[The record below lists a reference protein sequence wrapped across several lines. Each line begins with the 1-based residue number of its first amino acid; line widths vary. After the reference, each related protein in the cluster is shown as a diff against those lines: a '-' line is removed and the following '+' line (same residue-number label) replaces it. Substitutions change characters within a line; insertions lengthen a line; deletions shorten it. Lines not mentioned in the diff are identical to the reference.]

1 MESKWRHPGAA
12 RCESRPLRWAEL
24 SFSGPFIHRAVSGR
38 VSSSVSRQT
47 LFKIHVL
54 SKEAPSFVTFA
65 VAQAQFAQSFP
76 FIAPHTQSGSQS
88 IRDTIVFTS
97 WNFFSQRRRK
107 TVDVIRSIDPCPTTA
122 RALKKNNLEESKRIL
137 LAGKKFE
144 SKKEKQEKRKRRH
157 PHWITLGLQQTIR
170 HVLVIDSLNC
180 QSLTRHRV
188 ATSRLVLRRL
198 AEEPHRHRLV
208 QSLLIL
214 PPDWHCPVVREE
226 E

>member
-97 WNFFSQRRRK
+97 WNFFSQRRRRK

-137 LAGKKFE
+137 LAGKNLKV
-144 SKKEKQEKRKRRH
+144 KKKNKRR
-157 PHWITLGLQQTIR
+157 GKEDIR
-170 HVLVIDSLNC
+170 TGSLWVC
-180 QSLTRHRV
+180 SKRFGT
-188 ATSRLVLRRL
+188 
-198 AEEPHRHRLV
+198 
-208 QSLLIL
+208 
-214 PPDWHCPVVREE
+214 C
-226 E
+226 